1 MPLVEEGSMSPE
13 EMRTETFLHW
23 EPWTWYNSPLFCS
36 VYTVYGPQSTRT
48 PLMFMV
54 YGEDKLDE

>member
-1 MPLVEEGSMSPE
+1 MSPE

-23 EPWTWYNSPLFCS
+23 KPWPFFRSPYFGA
-36 VYTVYGPQSTRT
+36 VHTVYGPQSTRT
-48 PLMFMV
+48 PMNFLV

>member
-1 MPLVEEGSMSPE
+1 MSPE